1 MPEMKLRQYFYAFL
15 AALLL
20 FAQQGSLLHAVT
32 HVPSN
37 TPAQHE
43 RQLPHSKVCDK
54 CIAYAELGTAL
65 KSADPVLQ
73 LADFGAV
80 LASNIPQLFL
90 AAPLYAFSSRAPPAF
105 L

>member
-1 MPEMKLRQYFYAFL
+1 MKLRQYFYAFL

-37 TPAQHE
+37 APAQHD

-54 CIAYAELGTAL
+54 CVAYAELGSVPI
-65 KSADPVLQ
+65 SANPILL
-73 LADFGAV
+73 LADCGAV
-80 LASNIPQLFL
+80 LAGDIPQFFFT
-90 AAPLYAFSSRAPPAF
+90 APLHAFSSRAPPF
-105 L
+105 PLNY

>member
-1 MPEMKLRQYFYAFL
+1 MKLRQCFYAAL

-32 HVPSN
+32 HVPSQ

-54 CIAYAELGTAL
+54 CIAYAEFGSAL
-65 KSADPVLQ
+65 NSANPILL

-80 LASNIPQLFL
+80 LAGDIPQSFFTALL
-90 AAPLYAFSSRAPPAF
+90 HAFSSRAPPAF